1 MKGLVIE
8 INAIKQAVL
17 VHIVQGVIVERDILE
32 LVAKAMWMSVTQTQ
46 GHVNITAT
54 TQLVVIPAA
63 VIPATIK
70 LERSVN

>member
-32 LVAKAMWMSVTQTQ
+32 PVAE
-46 GHVNITAT
+46 
-54 TQLVVIPAA
+54 A
-63 VIPATIK
+63 VSFK
-70 LERSVN
+70 

>member
-32 LVAKAMWMSVTQTQ
+32 LVAKAVSF
-46 GHVNITAT
+46 
-54 TQLVVIPAA
+54 
-63 VIPATIK
+63 K
-70 LERSVN
+70 